1 MQFVVSEL
9 LLLSPTRGRR
19 LLKGEVYPTGTDQAS
34 KVGCCSGLGQEN
46 VRRMRQEP
54 EGKSLSLWC
63 TIVVLFKQKCL
74 NVKISNSLSQ
84 SEEKREARKKR
95 KMARAAAKAAER
107 EEIRQA
113 EKHAADEVRK
123 RRREQALE
131 NSKKVISVIIISNMH
146 LVSLV

>member
-1 MQFVVSEL
+1 
-9 LLLSPTRGRR
+9 
-19 LLKGEVYPTGTDQAS
+19 
-34 KVGCCSGLGQEN
+34 
-46 VRRMRQEP
+46 MRQEP